1 MGVRMWWGECV
12 SVYVWVCVC
21 ECECVCVHA
30 LCECACH
37 VCAVYMKSRKGH
49 YPYHPCELELQAVVG
64 HKTWVPQLNF
74 SPLLEQKVLLTTE
87 SSLPLPQIIN
97 LMYVLYLSAV
107 KAWRSQCLKYTI
119 FWFCLSFK
127 CTIIMILLGFY
138 SKSSFQN
145 LKTYFVTNLNI

>member
-1 MGVRMWWGECV
+1 MALYLKQTIRVKSYIYTYTYKHAHTHKYTQM
-12 SVYVWVCVC
+12 
-21 ECECVCVHA
+21 CVHA

-107 KAWRSQCLKYTI
+107 KA
-119 FWFCLSFK
+119 
-127 CTIIMILLGFY
+127 
-138 SKSSFQN
+138 
-145 LKTYFVTNLNI
+145 